1 MLRRKEI
8 PQMELSRRDLLNSGV
23 AAVGAAMVS
32 SGVGQAQAPRAPG
45 ERARPANEPFGY
57 CLNTSTI
64 RGNNLDFAGVIG
76 AASRAGFHAIE
87 PWISEIDAYTSRG
100 GTLKDLGKR
109 IADAGL
115 TVEDAI
121 AFNSLLDDDDARR
134 AASMEKLKADMDKV
148 AQIGGKRIAVPP
160 GNSRA
165 VVSLDNAAK
174 YYREA
179 LEAGEKIGVQPLL
192 ELWGTHP
199 VLGPLSHG
207 IYATVAA
214 GRPDASLL
222 LDVFHLYKSGTPF
235 TALKQINGASLHVIH
250 LNDYPQAAESSSLTD
265 GHRIYPGDGVAPL
278 PQILRDLRDNGF
290 RGYFSLE
297 LFNRDYWTRS
307 ADENLKTAMEKIR
320 ATVRAAM
327 ERISA

>member
-1 MLRRKEI
+1 
-8 PQMELSRRDLLNSGV
+8 MELSRRNVLGGAV
-23 AAVGAAMVS
+23 AALGAVVASSTVGE
-32 SGVGQAQAPRAPG
+32 AQAS
-45 ERARPANEPFGY
+45 RPASARTRPPNEPFGY

-64 RGNNLDFAGVIG
+64 RGNNLDIVGVVN
-76 AASRAGFHAIE
+76 AASKAGFHAIE
-87 PWISEIDAYTSRG
+87 PWITELDRHTSGG

-121 AFNSLLDDDDARR
+121 AFNSFLDDDDARR
-134 AASMEKLKADMDKV
+134 AASMEKLKVDMDKV
-148 AQIGGKRIAVPP
+148 AQIGGTRIAAPP
-160 GNSRA
+160 GNNRA
-165 VVSLDNAAK
+165 AVSLDNAAK

-179 LEAGEKIGVQPLL
+179 LEMGEKMGVQPLL

-214 GRPDASLL
+214 GRADASLL

-235 TALKQINGASLHVIH
+235 TSLRQINGASLHVMH
-250 LNDYPQAAESSSLTD
+250 LNDYPRAADSSALND
-265 GHRIYPGDGVAPL
+265 GNRIYPGDGVAPL
-278 PQILRDLRDNGF
+278 GQILRDLRDNGF
-290 RGYFSLE
+290 RGYLSLE
-297 LFNRDYWTRS
+297 LFNREYWARS

-327 ERISA
+327 A

>member
-1 MLRRKEI
+1 MD
-8 PQMELSRRDLLNSGV
+8 LSRREVLGGAV
-23 AAVGAAMVS
+23 AAFGAAAVPS
-32 SGVGQAQAPRAPG
+32 TAAEALAPG
-45 ERARPANEPFGY
+45 AAGARIRPANEPFGY

-64 RGNNLDFAGVIG
+64 RGNNLDIVGEIN
-76 AASRAGFHAIE
+76 AAAKAGFHAIE
-87 PWISEIDAYTSRG
+87 PWIREIDDYTSKG

-121 AFNSLLDDDDARR
+121 AFNSFLDDDDARR
-134 AASMEKLKADMDKV
+134 AASMEKLKLDMDKV
-148 AQIGGKRIAVPP
+148 AQIGGTRVAAPP
-160 GNSRA
+160 GNNRA
-165 VVSLDNAAK
+165 AVSLDNAAK

-179 LEAGEKIGVQPLL
+179 LDAGEKTGVQPLL

-207 IYATVAA
+207 IHVTVAA
-214 GRPDASLL
+214 GRADASLL

-250 LNDYPQAAESSSLTD
+250 LNDYPQASDSATLND
-265 GHRIYPGDGVAPL
+265 GNRIYPGDGVAPL
-278 PQILRDLRDNGF
+278 RQILRDLRDNGF
-290 RGYFSLE
+290 RGYLSLE
-297 LFNRDYWTRS
+297 LFNRDYWARS

-320 ATVRAAM
+320 ATVRSAM
-327 ERISA
+327 A

>member
-1 MLRRKEI
+1 
-8 PQMELSRRDLLNSGV
+8 MELSRREVLGTGV
-23 AAVGAAMVS
+23 AAVSAAVFS
-32 SGVGQAQAPRAPG
+32 STAGEAQAQKPAGART
-45 ERARPANEPFGY
+45 RPANEPFGY

-64 RGNNLDFAGVIG
+64 RGNKLDIVGVVT
-76 AASRAGFHAIE
+76 AASKAGFHAIE
-87 PWISEIDAYTSRG
+87 PWITELDAYTSGG

-121 AFNSLLDDDDARR
+121 AFNSFLEDDDTRR
-134 AASMEKLKADMDKV
+134 AAAMEKLKADMDKV
-148 AQIGGKRIAVPP
+148 AQIGGKRIAAPP

-165 VVSLDNAAK
+165 AVSLDNAAK

-179 LEAGEKIGVQPLL
+179 LEMGEKMGVQPLL

-207 IYATVAA
+207 VYVTAAA

-235 TALKQINGASLHVIH
+235 TALKQINGASLHVMH
-250 LNDYPQAAESSSLTD
+250 LNDYPQAADPATLND
-265 GHRIYPGDGVAPL
+265 GNRIYPGDGVAPL
-278 PQILRDLRDNGF
+278 RQILRDLRDNGF
-290 RGYFSLE
+290 RGYLSLE
-297 LFNRDYWTRS
+297 LFNKGYWARS

-320 ATVRAAM
+320 TTVRAGALAW
-327 ERISA
+327 SC

>member
-1 MLRRKEI
+1 MD
-8 PQMELSRRDLLNSGV
+8 LSRRDLLNGGL
-23 AAVGAAMVS
+23 AAVGAAIVS
-32 SGVGQAQAPRAPG
+32 STVGEAQAPRPTG
-45 ERARPANEPFGY
+45 GRARPANEPFGY

-64 RGNNLDFAGVIG
+64 RGNNLDFAAVIT
-76 AASRAGFHAIE
+76 AASKAGFHALE
-87 PWISEIDAYTSRG
+87 PWMGDVDTYVSKG

-115 TVEDAI
+115 TVESAI
-121 AFNSLLDDDDARR
+121 AFNSLLDDDDTRR
-134 AASMEKLKADMDKV
+134 AASLEKLKIDMDKV

-165 VVSLDNAAK
+165 AVSLDNAAK

-199 VLGPLSHG
+199 ILGPLSHG
-207 IYATVAA
+207 IYVTVAA
-214 GRPDASLL
+214 GRADASLL

-235 TALKQINGASLHVIH
+235 TALKQINGASLHVMH
-250 LNDYPQAAESSSLTD
+250 LNDYPQAAEASSLND
-265 GHRIYPGDGVAPL
+265 GSRIYPGDGVAPL
-278 PQILRDLRDNGF
+278 RQIMRDLRDSGF

-297 LFNRDYWTRS
+297 LFNREYWTRS

-320 ATVRAAM
+320 TTVRAAM
-327 ERISA
+327 A